1 MIGNAFGGYTEKHK
15 TLAAAFVIPCVNYL
29 GYWAETEID
38 FDEKRSAEDNESFR
52 SSSDDN
58 KKQKAFQSAKYYLKT
73 ILAWFAYAP
82 FAYTFVKS
90 IAVFRNDYNEAPDF
104 VFTLLILEFV
114 LYTLFGLIHFIK
126 PWIVHMNAEGWRL
139 NLNWIFC
146 CCMRDSDNERRLY
159 LTGYE
164 GYNTL
169 EVILSLICKAILVG
183 LTYGVVF
190 AANGMNVPDGDSI
203 VTGN

>member
-1 MIGNAFGGYTEKHK
+1 M
-15 TLAAAFVIPCVNYL
+15 

-38 FDEKRSAEDNESFR
+38 FDEMRSAEDNKEFR
-52 SSSDDN
+52 SSSDD
-58 KKQKAFQSAKYYLKT
+58 KQKQKAFQSAKYYLKT

-126 PWIVHMNAEGWRL
+126 PWIVHMNPQGCKL

-146 CCMRDSDNERRLY
+146 CCMRDSDDERRLY
-159 LTGYE
+159 FTGYE

-169 EVILSLICKAILVG
+169 EVLLSLICKAILVG

-190 AANGMNVPDGDSI
+190 AANGMNVPDGDNI